1 MDASDAAPPSDV
13 IQDQGYDSGS
23 EMVQTHGLESGDAP
37 HILEVQAAEEARFE
51 GSLFPFGDGGDDGG
65 ANQTGILPSTPATIV
80 IVQGQLIRVSSISL
94 HNRAAAATLS
104 PSPPPTT
111 TSKKRLMVP
120 TTKYPVSVNLFD
132 ALLIY

>member
-23 EMVQTHGLESGDAP
+23 EMVQTHGLKSGDAP

-65 ANQTGILPSTPATIV
+65 ANQTGILPPTPAT